1 MRILLPLQYEGADGR
16 FSEIVIDDIDR
27 ELEDLSTVMGVR
39 LRFIEEEPLGVN
51 DPRSSRPFTTIIWV
65 DMTPLNDDGAEPGA
79 DSVHN
84 AFVHDGERDVDL

>member
-16 FSEIVIDDIDR
+16 FSGIVIDDIDR

-51 DPRSSRPFTTIIWV
+51 DPRSSRPVTTMIWV
-65 DMTPLNDDGAEPGA
+65 DMTPLNDAEVYVLGVDTALA
-79 DSVHN
+79 DEYIRIIK
-84 AFVHDGERDVDL
+84 AGP